1 MGKELIVL
9 STDKKKKCYEK
20 RVDIIGEQ
28 FDWGKDLSMTKGG
41 CATENSHFEF
51 NSEDWI
57 ELSNSEV
64 DDASPLQ
71 NIHLGTYDLGDIVWN
86 GSNWSNN
93 NLPDRSRITI
103 IEGNYQDLLGNIEA
117 CDLIVNG
124 QLDFASGS
132 LNDSQPR
139 SVVVYRDLEISE
151 AGSFEIGDKQS
162 LVMYDDQAEIKGTI
176 VKYENS
182 TTLNNSFDF
191 TYWSSPVEQASI
203 DEVFSGVRT
212 GRIYYFDQSRSTA
225 SNPDNDPDGTYWNV
239 WVPASG
245 LMKPGRGY
253 ASEASLENSSVHE
266 IRFEGKPNNGNIFED
281 LHYHDDTDMDNDFN
295 LIGNPYPS
303 AIDIELF
310 FDENNAVIDP
320 VVYLWTHSTPISAE
334 TGDYSFN
341 DYATYNRTGGT
352 GVGNGPVPEKNIAS
366 SQGCL
371 VRAIKEDRVVFK
383 NSMRLKDSNDLF
395 FKRLND
401 KTKRNS
407 PEKDRIWLN
416 LTTNKGGFNQ
426 LLIGFIDKASSEYD
440 RGYDALKNQ
449 SANKIG
455 FYSTLNEN
463 KLAIQALSGFNS
475 SQKVNLGFDTRI
487 DNRTY
492 TISIANTEGKL
503 KRAEIIL
510 IDHYL
515 GVSHNLKE
523 GDYSFDQNEKGEF
536 SDRFSLSLTPYI
548 EEVTELV
555 NENDEV
561 VITNQ
566 GNVFS
571 IRSESKMYRFRM
583 YDLMGRMLINC
594 HPEDNYFE
602 INNRKS
608 NPGEV
613 LYTEI
618 IHEDQTVTRK
628 KIYKR

>member
-1 MGKELIVL
+1 
-9 STDKKKKCYEK
+9 
-20 RVDIIGEQ
+20 
-28 FDWGKDLSMTKGG
+28 
-41 CATENSHFEF
+41 A
-51 NSEDWI
+51 
-57 ELSNSEV
+57 
-64 DDASPLQ
+64 
-71 NIHLGTYDLGDIVWN
+71 
-86 GSNWSNN
+86 
-93 NLPDRSRITI
+93 
-103 IEGNYQDLLGNIEA
+103 
-117 CDLIVNG
+117 
-124 QLDFASGS
+124 
-132 LNDSQPR
+132 
-139 SVVVYRDLEISE
+139 
-151 AGSFEIGDKQS
+151 
-162 LVMYDDQAEIKGTI
+162 
-176 VKYENS
+176 
-182 TTLNNSFDF
+182 
-191 TYWSSPVEQASI
+191 
-203 DEVFSGVRT
+203 
-212 GRIYYFDQSRSTA
+212 
-225 SNPDNDPDGTYWNV
+225 
-239 WVPASG
+239 PASG
-245 LMKPGRGY
+245 FMKPGRGY

-320 VVYLWTHSTPISAE
+320 VVYLWTHSTPLSTE

-352 GVGNGPVPEKNIAS
+352 GVGNGPVPAKNIGS
-366 SQGCL
+366 SQGFL
-371 VRAIKEDRVVFK
+371 VRAIKEDRIVFK

-426 LLIGFIDKASSEYD
+426 LLIGFVNEASTDYD

-455 FYSTLNEN
+455 FYTTLNEN
-463 KLAIQALSGFNS
+463 KLAIQALSAFSS

-510 IDHYL
+510 FDHYL

-523 GDYSFDQNEKGEF
+523 GDYSFVQNEKGVF
-536 SDRFSLSLTPYI
+536 PDRFSLSLIANI
-548 EEVTELV
+548 EEVTEQV
-555 NENDEV
+555 NEKEEV
-561 VITNQ
+561 VISNR
-566 GNVFS
+566 GNRFTV
-571 IRSESKMYRFRM
+571 RSESKLHRFRM
-583 YDLMGRMLINC
+583 YDLLGRMLLNYYPDDI
-594 HPEDNYFE
+594 YFE
-602 INNRKS
+602 VNNRESKK
-608 NPGEV
+608 GEV
-613 LYTEI
+613 LYVEI
-618 IHEDQTVTRK
+618 IHEDLAVTRK